1 MAPDGKI
8 PTSVL
13 LALGLAGCTHSSVCL
28 SYAVCLQD
36 TYDGDTDD
44 TWGVCLSIAE
54 SGETA
59 VDTADTG
66 DTGCDSGDTGC
77 GEPETSAVVGRR
89 GAGVAERTQAVRAL
103 TEALPRDIVLRLL
116 SD

>member
-1 MAPDGKI
+1 MTPDGKI

-13 LALGLAGCTHSSVCL
+13 LALGLVGCTHSQVCL
-28 SYAVCLQD
+28 SFAPCLAD
-36 TYDGDTDD
+36 TLNQDTDD
-44 TWGVCLSIAE
+44 SWGPCLSVAE

-59 VDTADTG
+59 LDTA

-77 GEPETSAVVGRR
+77 DEPETSEVVGRR
-89 GAGVAERTQAVRAL
+89 GVGLAERARAVRDL
-103 TEALPRDIVLRLL
+103 TEALPQDIFQRLL